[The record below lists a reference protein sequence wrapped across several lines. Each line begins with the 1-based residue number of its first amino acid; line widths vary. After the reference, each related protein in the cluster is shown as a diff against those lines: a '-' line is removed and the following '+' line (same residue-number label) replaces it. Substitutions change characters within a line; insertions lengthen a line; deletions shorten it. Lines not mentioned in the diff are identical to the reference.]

1 MLEIKKKRLCGY
13 TFENVRCVICKG
25 LASISVDLYSLFGS
39 LWLQIP
45 VRKYKTH
52 FISQF
57 YSFLHQSTFVQVATA
72 WNGNSLLSGKEV
84 C

>member
-13 TFENVRCVICKG
+13 IFENVRSVICKE
-25 LASISVDLYSLFGS
+25 LTSISVDLYSLVGS
-39 LWLQIP
+39 LWHQIP

-57 YSFLHQSTFVQVATA
+57 YSFLHQNSFRAS
-72 WNGNSLLSGKEV
+72 GNCMEW
-84 C
+84 